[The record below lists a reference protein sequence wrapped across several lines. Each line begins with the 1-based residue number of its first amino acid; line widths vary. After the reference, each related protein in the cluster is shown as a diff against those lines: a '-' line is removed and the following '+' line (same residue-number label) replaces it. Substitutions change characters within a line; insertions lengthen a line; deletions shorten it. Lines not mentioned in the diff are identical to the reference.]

1 MKKLNKDELRNALI
15 AGRLIDETGAVNATA
30 VNYVSGLYTLPLLN
44 EVCDSYQNDVDSM
57 GELKTFLSELYE
69 KGQYD
74 ILIGVLKIIFNFCSL
89 PIPDEVQ
96 MIFNCEIQ
104 ELKEVYLYEF
114 LEDFQD
120 VMFDFRENKEYP
132 IVKTDY

>member
-104 ELKEVYLYEF
+104 ELKDCYLYEF

-120 VMFDFRENKEYP
+120 IMYDLKVEYDLSLIP
-132 IVKTDY
+132 II